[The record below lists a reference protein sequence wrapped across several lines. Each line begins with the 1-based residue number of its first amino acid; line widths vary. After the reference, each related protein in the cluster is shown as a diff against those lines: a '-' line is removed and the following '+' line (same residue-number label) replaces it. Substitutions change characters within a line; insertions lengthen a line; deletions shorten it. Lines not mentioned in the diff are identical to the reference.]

1 MSDTVS
7 VIMPAYNAERY
18 IAPAL
23 RSLLRERDVDL
34 DIIVIDDGSTDR
46 TVEMALSV
54 ATDTDALRIVR
65 EQHRGVAAARN
76 RGLAEMRPESRY
88 VTFLDADDH
97 NFPGRIRRQVDRL
110 KALGGTGFVIGH
122 VAFFE
127 AIDEETSEIV
137 PGSRTA
143 VVLGTILAASLFDR
157 ATFEASGPFDE
168 EMAAAEDVDMYLRLL
183 ERQVPYVVEPELT
196 CLYRRHGTNM
206 TNDVHLIRRAIA
218 DALRRSLARRRKS
231 GGSMAIG
238 GLFGARSAAEE
249 AFRNG

>member
-7 VIMPAYNAERY
+7 VIIPAYNAERY

-23 RSLLRERDVDL
+23 RSLLRERNVDL
-34 DIIVIDDGSTDR
+34 DIIVVDDGSTDR
-46 TVEMALSV
+46 TVEMAESV
-54 ATDTDALRIVR
+54 APGTDAIRIVR
-65 EQHRGVAAARN
+65 GEHRGVAAARN
-76 RGLAEMRPESRY
+76 RGLAEMRPDSRY
-88 VTFLDADDH
+88 ITFLDADDH

-110 KALGGTGFVIGH
+110 KARGGEGFVIGH

-137 PGSRTA
+137 PGTRTA
-143 VVLGTILAASLFDR
+143 VVLGSILGASLFDR
-157 ATFEASGPFDE
+157 TTFEASGPFDE
-168 EMAAAEDVDMYLRLL
+168 ELIAAEDVDMYLRLL

-196 CLYRRHGTNM
+196 LLYRRHGTNM

-218 DALRRSLARRRKS
+218 DALRRSLARRRRA